1 MPSAEVQ
8 ALVDALAERLQRSVV
23 IDDPQLSL
31 IYNSAHFGDEDPVRV
46 EALLK
51 RRTPTKA
58 IGHVLAQGVGTWTRP
73 GVIPYNAELGLQPRV
88 CAPIRWQGELIA
100 FIMVVDSDGTVTTA
114 ETSQISDVADRV
126 APLLATELHGGNEKL
141 EQIARDLVSHDGAV
155 RRQALTELATSAIS
169 TDVTAVTAIRLSVRG
184 DAANASSAHV
194 TASMRSAFML
204 PKPTGSRLQLGA
216 VEEQGA
222 VIILGGRRPLA
233 PDTVV
238 AHARRIL
245 ARVDDL
251 SSGRFKVVA
260 GIGPSLDGLDRAH
273 ETAELA
279 ALAARAAEVGL
290 AEEAATW
297 EDLGPYGPLLRIP
310 TSELG
315 RLTLPAEVQRLLDID
330 RDGHLLET
338 LRAFLDAAGSA
349 PAAAG
354 ALQIHRTTLYYRLSR
369 VEELLGVDL
378 SDGRTRLSLHLGIAL
393 LDLMPDLRHL

>member
-8 ALVDALAERLQRSVV
+8 ALVDDLAERLQRSVV

-31 IYNSAHFGDEDPVRV
+31 LYNSAHFGDEDPVRV

-51 RRTPTKA
+51 RRTPTKS
-58 IGHVLAQGVGTWTRP
+58 IGHVLAQGVSTWTRP
-73 GVIPYNAELGLQPRV
+73 GVIPYNEELGLQPRV
-88 CAPIRWQGELIA
+88 CVPIRWRGELIG
-100 FIMVVDSDGTVTTA
+100 FIMVVDADGTLTAA

-126 APLLATELHGGNEKL
+126 APMLATELHGGEEKL
-141 EQIARDLVSHDGAV
+141 EQLARDLVSSDGAV
-155 RRQALTELATSAIS
+155 RRQALTELATSELYS
-169 TDVTAVTAIRLSVRG
+169 DVDAVTAIRLAVR
-184 DAANASSAHV
+184 DAADASSAHV

-204 PKPTGSRLQLGA
+204 AKPAGSRFQLGA
-216 VEEQGA
+216 PEERGA
-222 VIILGGRRPLA
+222 VIVLGGSRSLS

-251 SSGRFKVVA
+251 SAGRFKVVA
-260 GIGPSLDGLDRAH
+260 GIGPSLTGLDRAH

-279 ALAARAAEVGL
+279 ALAARAAEVGV
-290 AEEAATW
+290 AEKTATW
-297 EDLGPYGPLLRIP
+297 EELGPYGPLLRIP
-310 TSELG
+310 SSQMG
-315 RLTLPAEVQRLLDID
+315 RPTLPAEVQRLLDVD
-330 RDGHLLET
+330 RDGHLVQT

-349 PAAAG
+349 PSAAAV
-354 ALQIHRTTLYYRLSR
+354 LQIHRTTLYYRLSR

-393 LDLMPDLRHL
+393 LDLMPDLRQV

>member
-1 MPSAEVQ
+1 MANLEVQ
-8 ALVDALAERLQRSVV
+8 ALVDDLAERLQRSVV
-23 IDDPQLSL
+23 IDDPQLTL
-31 IYNSAHFGDEDPVRV
+31 LYNSAHFGDEDPVRV

-88 CAPIRWQGELIA
+88 CVPVRWRGELIA
-100 FIMVVDSDGTVTTA
+100 FIMVVDSDGTLTAA
-114 ETSQISDVADRV
+114 ETSEISSVADRV
-126 APLLATELHGGNEKL
+126 APLLATELHGGDENL
-141 EQIARDLVSHDGAV
+141 EHIARGLVSHDGAL
-155 RRQALTELATSAIS
+155 RRQALTELATTTPSSDI
-169 TDVTAVTAIRLSVRG
+169 TAVTAIRLSVRG
-184 DAANASSAHV
+184 DTADASPAHV

-204 PKPTGSRLQLGA
+204 PKPTGSQFQLGA

-222 VIILGGRRPLA
+222 VVILGGSRPLTT
-233 PDTVV
+233 DTVV

-251 SSGRFKVVA
+251 SAGRFKVVA
-260 GIGPSLDGLDRAH
+260 GIGPSMDGLDRAH

-310 TSELG
+310 TNQLG
-315 RLTLPAEVQRLLDID
+315 RLALPAEVQRLLDAD
-330 RDGHLLET
+330 RDGHLVKT
-338 LRAFLDAAGSA
+338 LRIFLDAAGSA
-349 PAAAG
+349 PTAAA

-393 LDLMPDLRHL
+393 LDLMPDLRQV